1 MFDNTQ
7 AFIFTLSNQIRF
19 STIEM
24 TEQVSFVTISAG
36 GRLAEK
42 TFEKYAS
49 YIHRNISSDN
59 VCLHSE
65 FNVDKYILTDFIDQ
79 IKKQC
84 GYKVTSGANTNSTFG
99 ILYWF
104 NQNNFPV
111 SHVNKSEFIMD
122 EEEQDCIIVFGNSD
136 GKAGNENKYEFPPPI
151 DNEIYF
157 GTIGLVKVKIFL
169 NENSDTSNR
178 VEIKL
183 EDLTVSQWSKYYE
196 YLFGG
201 FDDCGEGDDDNDDDN
216 ASDDGCDIYVELPK
230 TKNGYAKDGFV
241 VDDDASDG
249 TWDDD
254 GDRDS
259 DEEYEDDFYLSD
271 D

>member
-1 MFDNTQ
+1 
-7 AFIFTLSNQIRF
+7 
-19 STIEM
+19 M

-36 GRLAEK
+36 GRLADK
-42 TFEKYAS
+42 TFEKFAS
-49 YIHRNISSDN
+49 YIHTNQNSNTN
-59 VCLHSE
+59 VDVDYLHSD
-65 FNVDKYILTDFIDQ
+65 FNVDKYISGDFINQ

-84 GYKVTSGANTNSTFG
+84 GYKVTGGANNAANSTFG

-104 NQNNFPV
+104 NQNNFPS
-111 SHVNKSEFIMD
+111 SHVNRSEFIMD

-169 NENSDTSNR
+169 NEKSDTSNR

-201 FDDCGEGDDDNDDDN
+201 FDDCDGDNDDDDDNDN